1 MTTILLELFATL
13 SHHSI
18 KAAGPRAP
26 TSILSKLP
34 RASLAPARTTF
45 ASEQNTINSG
55 CCPPKHPVLWT
66 HVRISQANYIK
77 NANTLSLPWQK
88 PLLRNIRLKLRKRS
102 RQSGKGG

>member
-34 RASLAPARTTF
+34 RASLAQARTTF

-66 HVRISQANYIK
+66 HVRISQANYFK
-77 NANTLSLPWQK
+77 NANTLSLP
-88 PLLRNIRLKLRKRS
+88 
-102 RQSGKGG
+102 